1 MRIACPKCA
10 AEYELPASRLPP
22 RKMVRC
28 ARCGDAWEAVEEAE
42 GSGEVAATLSEQE
55 LNRDVGGEEILP
67 RMTAMDRLAAPGRRP
82 PRSTRLVAA
91 WSLTLIILVA
101 AVAATI
107 VWRESVVRAWPPSG
121 RILASANY
129 KTPASAQHP
138 ANPVPPLSRSS
149 KE

>member
-10 AEYELPASRLPP
+10 AEYEVPASRLSP

-42 GSGEVAATLSEQE
+42 GSGEAVAAVPEQE
-55 LNRDVGGEEILP
+55 LDQHVGGEEILP
-67 RMTAMDRLAAPGRRP
+67 QITAMDRLAAPGRRP

-91 WSLTLIILVA
+91 WSLTLIILMA

-107 VWRESVVRAWPPSG
+107 IWRELVVRAWPPSG
-121 RILASANY
+121 RILASVDS
-129 KTPASAQHP
+129 KKPAPAQHP
-138 ANPVPPLSRSS
+138 ANPVAPSSRSP